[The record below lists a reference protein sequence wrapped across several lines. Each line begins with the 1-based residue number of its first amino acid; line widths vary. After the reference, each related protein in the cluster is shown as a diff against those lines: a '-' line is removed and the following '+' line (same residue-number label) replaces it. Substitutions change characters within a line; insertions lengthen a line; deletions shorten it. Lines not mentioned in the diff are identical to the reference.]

1 MTMLIFAIV
10 VLSGLAPPALADT
23 SPAPLAGRDISSLV
37 FVTNKDSNNV
47 SVVDMESENILARF
61 TCSPWS
67 SPHASV
73 LTPDGQKLVVP
84 STNRDH
90 VTIFDVASGETLAR
104 IETGQGPRYLNVTPD
119 SRFAYVCNHDGY
131 TISVIDLDKLTEIAE
146 IEGFS
151 EPYGVSF
158 LPDGTK
164 AYVANAGEHEIDVID
179 TQTHHIINRIA
190 VGRNIVLASL
200 KPDEIM
206 AEMHCA
212 CAVALTRD
220 GRYGYVADCDTGD
233 VTVINTETDG
243 IVANI
248 PVGKEPTCAY
258 LSPDDSLVLVPNNG
272 DRTVSVIN
280 TKSNMVVATLQGGK
294 EMTGINFV
302 NGGEKAYAIAGPE
315 GSVYVYDLDK
325 LVFKKRLVLNS
336 DATLGTGSTDSRGVR
351 AYIVSPD
358 TDSLYVLNGDT
369 DSVSAITDIGRN
381 PCAVYIHN
389 GYNYCH

>member
-1 MTMLIFAIV
+1 MAVLLFAIV
-10 VLSGLAPPALADT
+10 ILSGLASPALAG
-23 SPAPLAGRDISSLV
+23 SSSEPPAGLEISSLV
-37 FVTNKDSNNV
+37 FVTNKDGNNV
-47 SVVDMESENILARF
+47 SVIDMNSERLIAQF

-67 SPHASV
+67 SPHASA

-84 STNRDH
+84 CTNRDH

-104 IETGQGPRYLNVTPD
+104 IETGQGPRHLGITPD
-119 SRFAYVCNHDGY
+119 SRFAYICNHDGY
-131 TISVIDLDKLTEIAE
+131 TISVIDLDTLTKIAE

-190 VGRNIVLASL
+190 IGRNNVLASL

-212 CAVALTRD
+212 CAVTLTRD

-248 PVGKEPTCAY
+248 PVGKEPGCAY
-258 LSPDDSLVLVPNNG
+258 LSPDGGLVLVPNNE
-272 DRTVSVIN
+272 DRTVSVIS
-280 TKSNMVVATLQGGK
+280 TKNNSVVATLQGGTK
-294 EMTGINFV
+294 MTGVNFV
-302 NGGEKAYAIAGPE
+302 KGGEKAYAIAGPK
-315 GSVYVYDLDK
+315 GSVYVYDLNK
-325 LVFKKRLVLNS
+325 LEFKERLVIDS
-336 DATLGTGSTDSRGVR
+336 DASLGTGSTDSRGVR
-351 AYIVSPD
+351 VYIVSPD
-358 TDSLYVLNGDT
+358 TDSLYVLDGDT

-381 PCAVYIHN
+381 PCSVYIHN
-389 GYNYCH
+389 GYNYYH

>member
-1 MTMLIFAIV
+1 MTVLLFAIA
-10 VLSGLAPPALADT
+10 VLSGLASPASADT
-23 SPAPLAGRDISSLV
+23 SPIPLAGRDISSLV
-37 FVTNKDSNNV
+37 FITNKDSNNV
-47 SVVDMESENILARF
+47 SVIDMHSERLIAQF
-61 TCSPWS
+61 ACSPWS
-67 SPHASV
+67 SPHASA

-84 STNRDH
+84 CTNRDH
-90 VTIFDVASGETLAR
+90 VTIFDVTSGETLAR
-104 IETGQGPRYLNVTPD
+104 IETGQGPTYLNITPD

-131 TISVIDLDKLTEIAE
+131 TISVIDLDTLTEIAE

-190 VGRNIVLASL
+190 VGSDIVLAGFN
-200 KPDEIM
+200 PDEVM
-206 AEMHCA
+206 VEMHCA

-233 VTVINTETDG
+233 VTVIDTGADRV
-243 IVANI
+243 VANI

-280 TKSNMVVATLQGGK
+280 TKSNMVVATLQGGR
-294 EMTGINFV
+294 EMTGVNFV
-302 NGGEKAYAIAGPE
+302 NGGKKAYAIAGPE

-325 LVFKKRLVLNS
+325 LVFKERLVLNS
-336 DATLGTGSTDSRGVR
+336 DASLGTGSTDEKGERVYVVSPNTNSL
-351 AYIVSPD
+351 YIVE
-358 TDSLYVLNGDT
+358 GGT
-369 DSVSAITDIGRN
+369 DSVSVIQDIGRN
-381 PCAVYIHN
+381 PCSVFIHK
-389 GYNYCH
+389 GYNYYH